1 MTSVARQGAVAI
13 ASYLR
18 ARTWL
23 ARHLPALPLDRVLAT
38 LDASP
43 GERIETDSA
52 TVARALAP
60 TERVLSRLLRS
71 TDTCMFRALARFA
84 ALSALGTRAVFVLG
98 APIGDQAGH
107 AWVEIDGRPFMEPGL
122 PRFPRVL
129 EHPNRAARV
138 ASRE

>member
-1 MTSVARQGAVAI
+1 MPSRARQGAVAI
-13 ASYLR
+13 AIYLR

-23 ARHLPALPLDRVLAT
+23 SHHLPALPLDCVLT
-38 LDASP
+38 SLDSP
-43 GERIETDSA
+43 RGERIETNST
-52 TVARALAP
+52 TVARVLAP

-84 ALSALGTRAVFVLG
+84 ALSALGTPAVFVLG
-98 APIGDQAGH
+98 APTGDQPGH

-129 EHPNRAARV
+129 EHPNRAAR
-138 ASRE
+138 AARRE